1 MLSRTLVTQSTTAIA
16 CYATMPVVCNPDPR
30 LQNRNQIAIVDR
42 STPLPRMPISRCHR
56 DCTGTVTSTT
66 PVRHRYLMLRLGP
79 SIAME
84 SDRLDREWQRP
95 GFNNRGSTG
104 PVSGE
109 GGGVRR
115 PVRSIII
122 TSNFCSH
129 VPHCMETD
137 HGTDPV
143 SMGSRHVCYGNRS
156 RAGWKCGSKP
166 PVRSLHVKLAYANF
180 RLVI

>member
-56 DCTGTVTSTT
+56 DCTGTTTSTT

-137 HGTDPV
+137 HG
-143 SMGSRHVCYGNRS
+143 SCFYGVT
-156 RAGWKCGSKP
+156 ACLLWKPITRWMEMRLQTPCAQP
-166 PVRSLHVKLAYANF
+166 PCQIS
-180 RLVI
+180 IC